1 MFSLL
6 KSASLEEHPKEKKL
20 KKEEKRGKMS
30 VILPLEDV
38 EEGDSEEEIHK
49 IRFNWDKIKKEMLNE
64 L

>member
-1 MFSLL
+1 M
-6 KSASLEEHPKEKKL
+6 EEHPKEKKL